1 MSGGV
6 SKGYSSSRSEVFEYH
21 PEPWNQWINKGKLET
36 SRGFHAVLS
45 IGTEH
50 LPCLS
55 GCPPLPPSPGH
66 LCVAPAGAKDCHY
79 AADHCCC
86 GHCSE
91 SFTFSCARPDST
103 TETGFWKSTLCPE
116 EGCGSEGEWW
126 REFFFVASS
135 WKQIYTHTGVVTSP
149 NYPGDYPNNLKK
161 TQTIQVE
168 SGKVVRLDFT
178 HFAVYSD
185 PSEQLVAGQSS
196 ECQIWDHVKIT
207 DGDGTALMDMSCG
220 SSLEDPHS
228 PRYFLPPTMTTRS
241 NTVEIFFRTYDID
254 NVDFGKDSG
263 WSLSWSA
270 VTPG

>member
-1 MSGGV
+1 MLTLLPGATAWTPLASLPRGFLVARASIVGGKLWVSGGV

-21 PEPWNQWINKGKLET
+21 PEPWNQWINKGNLET

-126 REFFFVASS
+126 S
-135 WKQIYTHTGVVTSP
+135 
-149 NYPGDYPNNLKK
+149 
-161 TQTIQVE
+161 
-168 SGKVVRLDFT
+168 
-178 HFAVYSD
+178 
-185 PSEQLVAGQSS
+185 
-196 ECQIWDHVKIT
+196 
-207 DGDGTALMDMSCG
+207 
-220 SSLEDPHS
+220 
-228 PRYFLPPTMTTRS
+228 
-241 NTVEIFFRTYDID
+241 
-254 NVDFGKDSG
+254 
-263 WSLSWSA
+263 
-270 VTPG
+270 